1 MSLNGRQAPID
12 EEELEKKRTTGKDN
26 KRCQAC
32 NGPLVFDPN
41 SQKMKCEYC
50 ESEYDIPRQLE
61 TDELIDAAL
70 EIQNKMAAEIDEVNK
85 KRAQAGMA
93 AIPNPYADTSG
104 KAAGT
109 DRTASDRYKN
119 PSRKARNR
127 KGERPLEEAEAPSQE
142 ACDWGAQK
150 KMVTC
155 KTCGAQ
161 TIYDA
166 VQTISTCPYC
176 DSNQILEE
184 PDKKDSIAPTGICV
198 FKIDRNKA
206 KEQFTSWVKGLWFA
220 PNNLQKMA
228 SAGEIDG
235 LYLPHWTYDTQA
247 YAEYKGEYGVDKK
260 DSNNNTTT
268 DWYKCSGSIEHFFD
282 DYLIPACKKEN
293 NHILEDLAPFNT
305 NDYEDYKPEYMVGY
319 AAEKYSVTV
328 HEGWETAKKR
338 MNGDLHDLAEKDI
351 KHRNPR
357 ADRARIKHLDAEF
370 TDIMYKYLML
380 PIWISSYRYNGKV
393 YQFMVN
399 GQTGKVSGDRP
410 YSGWKIFFF
419 CLVIGVILY
428 FLMSGSEG

>member
-1 MSLNGRQAPID
+1 MSFNGRQAPID
-12 EEELEKKRTTGKDN
+12 EEELEKHRTTGKNN

-32 NGPLVFDPN
+32 NGPLVFDPT

-50 ESEYDIPRQLE
+50 ESEYDIPREL
-61 TDELIDAAL
+61 DENELTEAA
-70 EIQNKMAAEIDEVNK
+70 NAP
-85 KRAQAGMA
+85 RAQQGQPPLPGTQGTGSAGSA
-93 AIPNPYADTSG
+93 RSSSGQAQNPAH
-104 KAAGT
+104 
-109 DRTASDRYKN
+109 R
-119 PSRKARNR
+119 ARNR
-127 KGERPLEEAEAPSQE
+127 KGERPLEEAKEPSQE

-161 TIYDA
+161 TIYDS

-184 PDKKDSIAPTGICV
+184 PDQKDSIAPTGICV

-206 KEQFTSWVKGLWFA
+206 KEQFSSWVSGLWFA
-220 PNNLQKMA
+220 PNKLKKVA
-228 SAGEIDG
+228 SAGQMEG
-235 LYLPHWTYDTQA
+235 VYLPHWTYDTQA
-247 YAEYKGEYGVDKK
+247 YADYRGEYGIDKK
-260 DSNNNTTT
+260 DSNNRTTT

-293 NHILEDLAPFNT
+293 NHILESLAPFNT

-328 HEGWETAKKR
+328 HEGWEIAKKR
-338 MNGDLHDLAEKDI
+338 LNNDLHRLAEKDI

-357 ADRARIKHLDAEF
+357 ADKARVKQLDAEF

-410 YSGWKIFFF
+410 YSGWKIFFAVL
-419 CLVIGVILY
+419 CALAIIY
-428 FLMSGSEG
+428 FFMSGSGKG